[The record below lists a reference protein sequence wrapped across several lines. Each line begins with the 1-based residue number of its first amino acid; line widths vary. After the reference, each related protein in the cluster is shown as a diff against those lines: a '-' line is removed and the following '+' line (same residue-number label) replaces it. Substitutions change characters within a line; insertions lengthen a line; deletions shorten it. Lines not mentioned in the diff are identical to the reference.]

1 MNKIQKKLNDYDGF
15 VEKFKPK
22 LTTDDCYT
30 PPRVYDFVRAK
41 VLERYALDEATTEIV
56 RPFYPGGDYEAYDYP
71 EGCLVLDNPPF
82 SIISKIVDFYLS
94 RGIRFFLFA
103 PALFSFNQL
112 NREGVTLVG
121 ANANIVFENGA
132 VINIS
137 FLTNLSPSLAVEI
150 VPWGVELGRLTREVK
165 SRPSYTLPHHVLS
178 GQTVNYLA
186 SCGISW
192 SVPRAEVTCIRALD
206 EQRKNGKSIYGSGLL
221 CSDRI
226 AREAEE
232 MRREAEEQR
241 RVVHWSLSPRERA
254 IVESLSQ
261 GANLHYVVHDS
272 ILRSAES

>member
-1 MNKIQKKLNDYDGF
+1 MNKTQKKLNDYDGF
-15 VEKFKPK
+15 VEKFKRK

-30 PPRVYDFVRAK
+30 PPKVYDFVRAK
-41 VLERYALDEATTEIV
+41 VLERYALDEETTEIV
-56 RPFYPGGDYEAYDYP
+56 RPFYPGGDYEGYDYP

-82 SIISKIVDFYLS
+82 SILSKIVDFYLS
-94 RGIRFFLFA
+94 RGIHFFLFA
-103 PALFSFNQL
+103 PSLTGFTTL

-132 VINIS
+132 DISIS

-150 VPWGVELGRLTREVK
+150 VPWGRELESLTKEK
-165 SRPSYTLPHHVLS
+165 KTLPSYVLPHHVLS
-178 GQTVNYLA
+178 GQTANLLA

-192 SVPRAEVTCIRALD
+192 SVPREEVTHIHALD
-206 EQRKNGKSIYGSGLL
+206 EQRAKGKSIYGAGLL

-226 AREAEE
+226 AREAEQK
-232 MRREAEEQR
+232 RQEAQEQK

-261 GANLHYVVHDS
+261 GAKQPHAPN
-272 ILRSAES
+272 